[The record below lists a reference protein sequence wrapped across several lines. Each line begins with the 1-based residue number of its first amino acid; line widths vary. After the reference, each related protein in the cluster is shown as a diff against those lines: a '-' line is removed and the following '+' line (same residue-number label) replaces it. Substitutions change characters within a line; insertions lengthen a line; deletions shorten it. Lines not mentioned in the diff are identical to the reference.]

1 MKTILLQWDDVWQ
14 AYFIAPNK
22 NLKWI
27 QANSLSDI
35 VELIPL
41 NSKEIY
47 VLMEEKYCIF

>member
-1 MKTILLQWDDVWQ
+1 MASI
-14 AYFIAPNK
+14 FIVLNK

-27 QANSLSDI
+27 QASSLSDI

-47 VLMEEKYCIF
+47 VLMEENIVFFDP